1 MRLQFVQAVMSR
13 GDLCG
18 VFIRSDLEGAAR
30 AEDMAVVPEDVIRHR
45 LAATWP
51 PKVHPGRSLWVTDTV
66 SEGDMMNALAAIR
79 RLKEG
84 RGHEAPLLA
93 RDIGRRPSI

>member
-1 MRLQFVQAVMSR
+1 
-13 GDLCG
+13 
-18 VFIRSDLEGAAR
+18 
-30 AEDMAVVPEDVIRHR
+30 
-45 LAATWP
+45 
-51 PKVHPGRSLWVTDTV
+51 LWVTDTV

-93 RDIGRRPSI
+93 RDIGRRPSP